1 MSEYT
6 RGHIERIEEA
16 YEFMLAYAAQGRTDE
31 GDGPDGAHIRTF
43 LAQFEAGVTAIAG
56 ELDTLPGATGEA
68 AAFLDA
74 LRADSA
80 IVTSVSRI
88 GAVPALARGRQRER
102 VDLGPLLP
110 HRAVL
115 PRQGAA
121 ALRQASNPAAG
132 GRKPRNPAMKRP
144 RATAA

>member
-43 LAQFEAGVTAIAG
+43 LAQFEAGVAAIAG

-80 IVTSVSRI
+80 IVTSVIR
-88 GAVPALARGRQRER
+88 AMLARGQITSEV
-102 VDLGPLLP
+102 VDNANGLISVRSYLTGLFFLDKALLP
-110 HRAVL
+110 
-115 PRQGAA
+115 
-121 ALRQASNPAAG
+121 
-132 GRKPRNPAMKRP
+132 
-144 RATAA
+144 